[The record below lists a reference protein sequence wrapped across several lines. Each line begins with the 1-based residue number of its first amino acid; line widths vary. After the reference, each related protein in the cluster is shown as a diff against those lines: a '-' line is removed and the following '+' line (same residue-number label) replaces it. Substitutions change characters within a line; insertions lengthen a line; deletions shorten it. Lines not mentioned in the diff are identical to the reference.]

1 MASEEIKYKRLPGTK
16 RGIFHGASLWM
27 GDDHLLAV
35 SGWRFT
41 EDYKRYYYRDIQAL
55 VVTRDRRLVVTLPEL
70 LAVVAFG
77 ITALIA
83 KLTSIEWLA
92 EGCLALLVL
101 LALYLLIVSLTQ
113 SCRCRIQTA
122 VSREELPSLYRMW
135 SARKAVG
142 ILERRI
148 GEVQGTLAE
157 GWMASLPQ
165 NTAPLSA
172 GTADPAMAPAA
183 VEPPAAPP
191 RRRASVWELALYGSL
206 ALGGAALLYAPTS
219 ALWAVIL
226 GVQVVLGAGV
236 LVNGHVHGG
245 PRAAT
250 ILAMAAMTLAGM
262 VAYADNILST
272 IHQVEQNP
280 RALNF
285 TVKVEDLGRTP
296 VLNQLY
302 AGGCV
307 LLFAAGGLSVLLRRK
322 E

>member
-113 SCRCRIQTA
+113 SCRCRRA
-122 VSREELPSLYRMW
+122 GWRRF
-135 SARKAVG
+135 
-142 ILERRI
+142 RRI
-148 GEVQGTLAE
+148 RRRCPRGRPILR
-157 GWMASLPQ
+157 WPQ
-165 NTAPLSA
+165 RPWSRR
-172 GTADPAMAPAA
+172 
-183 VEPPAAPP
+183 P
-191 RRRASVWELALYGSL
+191 RRRAAELRCGNWRCTAAWRWAASASRASTASPASRFVRPLFWATRSTNSCFVTCSPPHRHRIYLQTLTGERLSL
-206 ALGGAALLYAPTS
+206 NHAGLRHFLL
-219 ALWAVIL
+219 
-226 GVQVVLGAGV
+226 
-236 LVNGHVHGG
+236 
-245 PRAAT
+245 
-250 ILAMAAMTLAGM
+250 
-262 VAYADNILST
+262 
-272 IHQVEQNP
+272 VE
-280 RALNF
+280 
-285 TVKVEDLGRTP
+285 
-296 VLNQLY
+296 
-302 AGGCV
+302 
-307 LLFAAGGLSVLLRRK
+307 
-322 E
+322 